1 MTQKNKA
8 IRCAI
13 YTRKSSDEGLEQEFN
28 SLDAQRVAAEAYI
41 QSQIHEGWQIMPERY
56 DDGGYSGGNLKR
68 PALETLIADIEAGK
82 VNTVVVYKVDRLS
95 RSLHDFAKLVE
106 LFDKH
111 DVTFVSVTQ
120 AFNTTN
126 SMGRLTL
133 NILLSFAQF
142 EREVTGERIR
152 DKFAASK
159 KKGLWMGGPVPLGYD
174 VVNRKL
180 VVNKAEVAQVEYIYK
195 KYLELKSIEKVLHH
209 ITLKGYINK
218 RGNTYTKH
226 SLRTILTSVLYI
238 GKMSHKGE
246 IFDGEQESILDKSLW
261 EAVQEQLKQ
270 NTLNEAGKKNDAHEH
285 LLKGKVFDELG
296 NVYVTTYTSKK
307 ARRHYYYLNKVTRN
321 RVNAK
326 ALHETILFALE
337 NDSTLIKS
345 IDLAGLTKEE
355 VHHRYKQNLESIA
368 KQSVDKIVV
377 HDKKFSIFA
386 DRVKVEAI
394 IQGKSIDKPAEPNL
408 HEMSIDMLFKSYE
421 GRKCILLNGHQVS
434 HKDVDVKRHENMVR
448 LIVQAF
454 QLNEE
459 FQKSKFSTIKEFA
472 EKIDMDRTYLGD
484 LLKLRF
490 LAPEIITIIFKGQ
503 SPIHLNASKLMRTKF
518 PRCWKQQKE
527 VFELT

>member
-337 NDSTLIKS
+337 NDNDFIKS
-345 IDLAGLTKEE
+345 IVLTGLTREE
-355 VHHRYKQNLESIA
+355 IKHRYKQDLEIIA
-368 KQSVDKIVV
+368 KQAVDKIVV
-377 HDKKFSIFA
+377 HEKKFSIFV
-386 DRVKVEAI
+386 DKVKVETI
-394 IQGKSIDKPAEPNL
+394 IQGCDIDKSAEPNL
-408 HEMSIDMLFKSYE
+408 HEMSIDMLFESYE
-421 GRKCILLNGHQVS
+421 GRKCILLNGNKVS
-434 HKDVDVKRHENMVR
+434 HNDIDIKRHENMVR